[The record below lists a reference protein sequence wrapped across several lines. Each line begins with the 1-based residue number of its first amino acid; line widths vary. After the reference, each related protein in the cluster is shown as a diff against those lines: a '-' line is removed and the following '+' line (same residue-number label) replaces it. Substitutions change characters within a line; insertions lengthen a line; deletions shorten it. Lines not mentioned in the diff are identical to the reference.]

1 MDKLVK
7 YIKGNIS
14 VSDAELEYT
23 IEKMTT
29 FRCPISL
36 VNTTLYENILDLCAE
51 YSAETNQA
59 FELDDSDIEDI
70 LYQL

>member
-7 YIKGNIS
+7 YIKENIS

-23 IEKMTT
+23 IEKMSIY
-29 FRCPISL
+29 RCPISL
-36 VNTTLYENILDLCAE
+36 VNTTLYEEILDLCAE

>member
-7 YIKGNIS
+7 YIKDNIS

-23 IEKMTT
+23 IEKMDIY
-29 FRCPISL
+29 RCPLSL
-36 VNTTLYENILDLCAE
+36 VNESLYEEILDLCAE
-51 YSAETNQA
+51 YSVATNQA

>member
-1 MDKLVK
+1 MEKLVK
-7 YIKGNIS
+7 YIKDHIS
-14 VSDAELEYT
+14 VSDAELKYT
-23 IEKMTT
+23 FEKMDIY
-29 FRCPISL
+29 RCPISL
-36 VNTTLYENILDLCAE
+36 VNTTLYEEILDLCAE

>member
-7 YIKGNIS
+7 YIKENIS

-23 IEKMTT
+23 FEKMDIY
-29 FRCPISL
+29 RCPLSL
-36 VNTTLYENILDLCAE
+36 VNEALYEEILDLCAE
-51 YSAETNQA
+51 YSAETNQS
-59 FELDDSDIEDI
+59 FGLDDSDIEDI